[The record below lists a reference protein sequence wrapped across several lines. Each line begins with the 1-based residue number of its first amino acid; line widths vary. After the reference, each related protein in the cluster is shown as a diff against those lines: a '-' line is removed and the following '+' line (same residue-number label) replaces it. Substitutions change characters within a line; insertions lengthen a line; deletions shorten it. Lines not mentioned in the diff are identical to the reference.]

1 MPHIVTSTEMQT
13 DEAEGWFFNT
23 KHNLFLEWQQCCIEE
38 NDGFAC
44 AYCLDSFIKAHDLS
58 DSEAFCSSTAVKGWE
73 FMSERNC

>member
-1 MPHIVTSTEMQT
+1 MQT

-23 KHNLFLEWQQCCIEE
+23 KHNLFLKWQQCCIEE

-58 DSEAFCSSTAVKGWE
+58 NSETFCSPTAVKGWE